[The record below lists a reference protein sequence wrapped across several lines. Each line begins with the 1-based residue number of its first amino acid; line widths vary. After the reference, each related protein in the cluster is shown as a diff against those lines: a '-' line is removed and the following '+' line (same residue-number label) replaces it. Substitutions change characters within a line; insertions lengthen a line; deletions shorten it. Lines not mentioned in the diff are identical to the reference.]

1 MAKDALKA
9 ESRLF
14 KVGSRWP
21 LSCAMNSVFPSVTGR
36 FAAGLRVAATCGEE
50 AGEAGWMH
58 AVPADACPFRR
69 AGGCKF
75 RPVVVCALGR
85 QHACVL
91 RVRPSACMC
100 SRRTSQ
106 LQSLL
111 AS

>member
-50 AGEAGWMH
+50 TGLNLGGCMRLPWMH
-58 AVPADACPFRR
+58 ARSVGPVDARL
-69 AGGCKF
+69 A
-75 RPVVVCALGR
+75 RPVVARALGR
-85 QHACVL
+85 RQHTCTCTCVYDA
-91 RVRPSACMC
+91 R
-100 SRRTSQ
+100 
-106 LQSLL
+106 
-111 AS
+111 